1 MKSFMI
7 CVDGTEKELSKV
19 SGLLECYETKAQLM
33 KGAWIVVTEDSAAE
47 VRSVISNDFSRRI
60 AVLKTDRAA
69 AWRNVM
75 CESQWIKDN
84 LA

>member
-1 MKSFMI
+1 MKSFI
-7 CVDGTEKELSKV
+7 VCVEGIEKELLKV
-19 SGLLECYETKAQLM
+19 PVLLDGYEKKAQLM
-33 KGAWIVVTEDSAAE
+33 KGSWIVITDDSAAE
-47 VRSVISNDFSRRI
+47 LRSAIASDFSGRI
-60 AVLKTDRAA
+60 AVFKTDRAA